1 MQFFQQIW
9 SYDTAASFKT
19 PCHEMSLL
27 ILLLLFTCCNLE
39 NCTKLAGWD
48 TVCAAVFLCIQNYR
62 HAASPAMEAI
72 NTTCRHTAKD
82 VTPPIAWRREAL
94 KEEAL
99 DNLSWK
105 GERGPSDE
113 QTVSKVTL
121 WKLLRQGGAHMG
133 FTKCIDTILSWT
145 ELEAATCLLP
155 EADHWVALLFSL

>member
-99 DNLSWK
+99 NDLPWQD
-105 GERGPSDE
+105 ERGLSSVRRTFFKGNVGE
-113 QTVSKVTL
+113 TSE
-121 WKLLRQGGAHMG
+121 RQCGAHMG
-133 FTKCIDTILSWT
+133 FSERIDTILNWT
-145 ELEAATCLLP
+145 ELNETFQDPAYSCL
-155 EADHWVALLFSL
+155 V